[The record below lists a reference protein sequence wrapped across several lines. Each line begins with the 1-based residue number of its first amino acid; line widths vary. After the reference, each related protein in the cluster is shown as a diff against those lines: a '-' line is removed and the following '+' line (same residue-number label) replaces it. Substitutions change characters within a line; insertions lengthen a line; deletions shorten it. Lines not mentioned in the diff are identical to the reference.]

1 MRTKA
6 VLFFLLLL
14 PVYVVNGQDDKR
26 EYLKKVLNNLEQI
39 KSATYKVEGEVWN
52 PGDTIP
58 SSIRKYI
65 VKEFDD
71 PADSTIGASFV
82 NLGTDDGKEFQFG
95 YNGEVRVLVNHA
107 VKEIKIDN
115 FTTRPLPFRPLT
127 PPFFNYCKNI
137 VRYALET
144 EDSIVTT
151 LEDCGDYFHFK
162 LVINED
168 TQVEFFGK
176 ACYMPQNPY
185 IYDPTSIYKI
195 WISKENDMPY
205 RYRREMQHSISEDI
219 CSDFVYNPSGKGKI
233 VAEDYYP
240 ADYVR
245 RIKGEKSQKATV
257 DMTGKKAP
265 DWTLTDM
272 KGQKVSLSGIKS
284 KVILLQFTGIGC
296 GPCKISIPFLNS
308 LRKEYAVNELEVLAV
323 ETWGRSKSSC
333 EAYVKNQGIE
343 YSFLTADKD
352 TIAKLINDYQAGSG
366 VPQFY
371 LIGKDRTIIAKFQGY
386 AEKTTDAEIEKK
398 IKANL

>member
-1 MRTKA
+1 M
-6 VLFFLLLL
+6 
-14 PVYVVNGQDDKR
+14 VNGQDDKR
-26 EYLKKVLNNLEQI
+26 EYLKKVLDNLEQI
-39 KSATYKVEGEVWN
+39 KSATYKVESEVWN

-151 LEDCGDYFHFK
+151 LEDCGDYFYFK

-176 ACYMPQNPY
+176 AYHMPPPPFY
-185 IYDPTSIYKI
+185 VEPTSIYEL
-195 WISKENDMPY
+195 WIHKSNGLPYKKRRAMSHNISVETCCNVEINKETID
-205 RYRREMQHSISEDI
+205 RFDV
-219 CSDFVYNPSGKGKI
+219 F
-233 VAEDYYP
+233 
-240 ADYVR
+240 DYV
-245 RIKGEKSQKATV
+245 
-257 DMTGKKAP
+257 P
-265 DWTLTDM
+265 
-272 KGQKVSLSGIKS
+272 
-284 KVILLQFTGIGC
+284 
-296 GPCKISIPFLNS
+296 
-308 LRKEYAVNELEVLAV
+308 
-323 ETWGRSKSSC
+323 
-333 EAYVKNQGIE
+333 
-343 YSFLTADKD
+343 
-352 TIAKLINDYQAGSG
+352 
-366 VPQFY
+366 
-371 LIGKDRTIIAKFQGY
+371 QGY
-386 AEKTTDAEIEKK
+386 ETKNMIMALLPGIWPL
-398 IKANL
+398 I